1 MCLAGY
7 PFAGKKTQAEKIRQK
22 YGLNVFVMEDLINE
36 AITFQY
42 NPDEHKWEQP
52 PTHTEEECEG
62 LSEDECLETNP
73 YEEYQTIG
81 QEIKE

>member
-42 NPDEHKWEQP
+42 NPDEHKWE
-52 PTHTEEECEG
+52 
-62 LSEDECLETNP
+62 
-73 YEEYQTIG
+73 
-81 QEIKE
+81 